1 MTKVSCGP
9 TSQQRQGY
17 STTSQYVE
25 SAPVS
30 AELRCSVI
38 TYSLLELVLHL
49 GLLLEFLELVVRL
62 STQLLSRSITHTPR
76 ELLLQPLRYG
86 FGLGLGLEFVITVP

>member
-1 MTKVSCGP
+1 M
-9 TSQQRQGY
+9 
-17 STTSQYVE
+17 
-25 SAPVS
+25 
-30 AELRCSVI
+30 I

-62 STQLLSRSITHTPR
+62 STQLLSRSIAHTPR